1 MCRSEEVGTVFVSKE
16 HSGKAAQRI
25 AQEIG
30 ARIVS
35 INPLDYN
42 VPAQML
48 SIAQQMKGTKK

>member
-1 MCRSEEVGTVFVSKE
+1 MSKE

-25 AQEIG
+25 AQEID

-48 SIAQQMKGTKK
+48 SIAQQMKETKK